1 METLKKLKFSRRYAL
16 RGMLSGVGVSL
27 WLPVLDVMCNENGT
41 AFAQGAALPTTFGIF
56 FWGNG
61 VYPGADWTPNATGDG
76 DAWQLPPALSS
87 FSTLKS
93 DMTFVTGLDMLS
105 AEFKGHG
112 WGVVYVLAG
121 GDGTM
126 CTTIGDISKSPNGG
140 KPETSQGTQWLPT
153 IDQLIANAVYKNEP
167 YKSLETGI
175 LKYTGINMGT
185 ASLNLAHTGPNQ
197 PLPPE
202 RDPVKFFNKLF
213 STGAPPSTGT
223 GMPMDVSNKLRR
235 SILDAVL
242 LDANRLKMT
251 LGSADSKRLDAHME
265 SVRALENRIPTTTTM
280 GTGGSGGSS
289 GSTCKSPATPTA
301 PAANSDLSK
310 LTATSTAMNQ
320 LIAAALSCNMTRVY
334 SHLWSGARDDNH
346 YPIIN
351 LDTEHHTLTHD
362 GKKPEAL
369 QIQKYIMAQYANL
382 SQTLKDTT
390 IGATNLLDQTIIYG
404 ISDVAEPQGHVMK
417 NYHIVLMG
425 KAGGKIKGN
434 RHIRKAGRKVTE
446 LMLAL
451 QQVMGMNVTSY
462 GTWDKTSTPL
472 SEILA

>member
-1 METLKKLKFSRRYAL
+1 
-16 RGMLSGVGVSL
+16 
-27 WLPVLDVMCNENGT
+27 
-41 AFAQGAALPTTFGIF
+41 
-56 FWGNG
+56 
-61 VYPGADWTPNATGDG
+61 
-76 DAWQLPPALSS
+76 
-87 FSTLKS
+87 
-93 DMTFVTGLDMLS
+93 
-105 AEFKGHG
+105 
-112 WGVVYVLAG
+112 
-121 GDGTM
+121 
-126 CTTIGDISKSPNGG
+126 
-140 KPETSQGTQWLPT
+140 
-153 IDQLIANAVYKNEP
+153 
-167 YKSLETGI
+167 
-175 LKYTGINMGT
+175 
-185 ASLNLAHTGPNQ
+185 
-197 PLPPE
+197 
-202 RDPVKFFNKLF
+202 
-213 STGAPPSTGT
+213 
-223 GMPMDVSNKLRR
+223 MDLSNKLRR
-235 SILDAVL
+235 SILDGVL
-242 LDANRLKMT
+242 ADCKRLQMT
-251 LGSADSKRLDAHME
+251 VGSADSKRLDAHMN
-265 SVRALENRIPTTTTM
+265 SVRELENRIPTTTTNP
-280 GTGGSGGSS
+280 GTGGSGGSTT
-289 GSTCKSPATPTA
+289 TCKNPALPTA

-390 IGATNLLDQTIIYG
+390 IGASNLLDQTIIYG

-451 QQVMGMNVTSY
+451 QQVMGMNVTSF

-472 SEILA
+472 NDILA